1 MIAVVQRV
9 SEAQVSIEQKTVGA
23 IELGFMVLLGIT
35 HQDQETDADWLCK
48 KICNLRVFA
57 DEAGKMN
64 RSLQAVGGNLLIIS
78 QFTLHANTQK
88 GNRPSFVEAARPEV
102 AIPLYEYFI
111 SQCEAT
117 LGRKVATGEF
127 GADMQVS
134 LCNDGPVTIILDTA
148 HKK

>member
-1 MIAVVQRV
+1 MIAVIQRV
-9 SEAQVSIEQKTVGA
+9 SEAKVDIGATTVGE
-23 IELGFMVLLGIT
+23 IGLGFMVLLGIGRG
-35 HQDQETDADWLCK
+35 DQESDADWLCK

-57 DEAGKMN
+57 DEKGKMN
-64 RSLQAVGGNLLIIS
+64 CSLPDVAGDLLIIS
-78 QFTLHANTQK
+78 QFTLHANTKK
-88 GNRPSFVEAARPEV
+88 GNRPSFVEAAPPAE

-111 SQCEAT
+111 KTCEAT
-117 LGRKVATGEF
+117 LGKKVATGEF